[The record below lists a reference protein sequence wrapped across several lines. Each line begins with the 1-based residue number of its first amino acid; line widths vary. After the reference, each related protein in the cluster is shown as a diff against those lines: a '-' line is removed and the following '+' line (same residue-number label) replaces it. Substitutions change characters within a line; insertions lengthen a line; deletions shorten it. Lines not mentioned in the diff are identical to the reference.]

1 MYSFK
6 EGTRSMS
13 VDKQVSAHYTRG
25 MLEQVILDAL
35 RSAGK
40 NVERLSARD
49 LQELDN
55 FHVGADEATEALAAS
70 MGLRPGMHL
79 LDVGCGIGGPARY
92 FAEQGCRVTGLDLTQ
107 EFIEVATNLTR
118 RANLEGKA
126 QFQQGSALEMP
137 FSSGTF
143 DGAYMIHVGMNIQ
156 DKAGVFRE
164 VARVLKRGARFT
176 IFDIMKKGDAALDFP
191 VPWAANPATSFVSSV
206 TDYKHALEQAGFRID
221 HERERRQLAIDFMEK
236 MRARSA
242 SGSPPTLGVHILM
255 GEQAPLMLKNVNQA
269 IVTGALEPVELGAV
283 AP

>member
-1 MYSFK
+1 
-6 EGTRSMS
+6 MS
-13 VDKQVSAHYTRG
+13 VDKQVTAHYTRG

-49 LQELDN
+49 LRELDN
-55 FHVGADEATEALAAS
+55 FHIGAHEATEDLAVS
-70 MGLRPGMHL
+70 MGLRSDMHL

-92 FAEQGCRVTGLDLTQ
+92 FAEQGCQVTGLDLTQ

-118 RANLEGKA
+118 RVNLEGKA

-176 IFDIMKKGDAALDFP
+176 IFDIMKKGDDALDFP

-206 TDYKHALEQAGFRID
+206 TDYKYALEQAGFRID
-221 HERERRQLAIDFMEK
+221 HQRERRQFAIDFIER
-236 MRARSA
+236 MRARAA

-269 IVTGALEPVELGAV
+269 IVKGALEPVEVGAIV
-283 AP
+283 DLK